1 MNSTS
6 TAQNAVSISGPESV
20 VNTVNT
26 VSVEIDITNAN
37 SDVNISLPIHLYD
50 SDGKEIIDKRI
61 SKNIS
66 DVQTTAS
73 IWLIKGVPIEYGYT
87 GVPADGYE
95 VDGNL
100 TSTISY
106 INIAGK
112 QSLLKNIQ
120 KIDINDAIDITGA
133 TRNIE
138 EEIDIKKFL
147 PDGVIIPDSNTET
160 RTTLSL
166 HISQIREEE
175 EEEQEDE

>member
-1 MNSTS
+1 M
-6 TAQNAVSISGPESV
+6 
-20 VNTVNT
+20 
-26 VSVEIDITNAN
+26 
-37 SDVNISLPIHLYD
+37 
-50 SDGKEIIDKRI
+50 
-61 SKNIS
+61 
-66 DVQTTAS
+66 
-73 IWLIKGVPIEYGYT
+73 
-87 GVPADGYE
+87 
-95 VDGNL
+95 DGNL